1 MKQNFKKTGR
11 HPKIDATA
19 SPTIHHE
26 WPGFDLIFA
35 YD

>member
-11 HPKIDATA
+11 HPKIATA